1 LNESHD
7 NQPHVYVPKSTLLDR
22 AACSRIHQASLTI
35 LQRTGVRVYHE
46 EAIRLYVQAGGQLS
60 DGNLVKL
67 PADAVEWALGKAP
80 NRVTLHRRGS
90 REVLADLSDRNVNF
104 GPGSDCLNYL
114 DPKAGRR
121 PFQLADVAACVRLCD
136 ALPQISFTMSMG
148 IPGDTQVDLQYRQ
161 QYAVMLQNS
170 VKPSVFVAN
179 DRTDCEAIASMAAAA
194 AGGMENL
201 RAYPTILL
209 YSEPTTPLRHSRT
222 ATEKLLFMA
231 QESLPVV
238 HSPAPMMGGTA
249 PITLAGGI
257 AIGNAEVLSSLLLHQ
272 LRNEGAP
279 FVYGTGLHHLDM
291 RSTISVYGAPEFQL
305 ARALVA
311 DMGRFY
317 GLPHWG
323 YAGCSDSPVMDAQ
336 AAADASYQVR
346 DALQFGTNLVHDVG
360 YLEAGLTTSPELI
373 VFTAEMIDMHRRF
386 MEGLSLSD
394 EALALDVID
403 EVGPD
408 GNFISTDHTL
418 SHFRE
423 FWYPSL
429 FERRRVEDWEATGS
443 ATLADRLRDKT
454 IAIMEEHQPAPLSAA
469 VEAEI
474 ERLLSV

>member
-1 LNESHD
+1 MNESHE
-7 NQPHVYVPKSTLLDR
+7 YVPQSTLLDR
-22 AACSRIHQASLTI
+22 EACQRIHQASLTI
-35 LQRTGVRVYHE
+35 LRRTGVRVYHD
-46 EAIRLYVQAGGQLS
+46 EAIQLFIQAGGQVS

-80 NRVTLHRRGS
+80 SRVTLHRRGS
-90 REVLADLSDRNVNF
+90 SEILADLSGRNVSF

-114 DPKAGRR
+114 DPKVGRR
-121 PFQLADVAACVRLCD
+121 PFQSADVAACVRLCD

-148 IPGDTQVDLQYRQ
+148 IPSDTPVERQYQR
-161 QYAVMLQNS
+161 QYAIMLENS
-170 VKPSVFVAN
+170 VKPSVIVAN
-179 DRTDCEAIASMAAAA
+179 DRADTEAIAAMAAAA

-201 RAYPTILL
+201 RRYPTILL
-209 YSEPTTPLRHSRT
+209 YSEPTTPLRHSHT
-222 ATEKLLFMA
+222 ATDKLLFMA

-272 LRNEGAP
+272 LKNEGAP

-305 ARALVA
+305 ARGLVA

-317 GLPHWG
+317 DLPHWG

-336 AAADASYQVR
+336 AAVDASYQVR

-386 MEGLSLSD
+386 MQGLSLSD

-418 SHFRE
+418 THFRE

-429 FERRRVEDWEATGS
+429 FERRRVEDWEADGQ
-443 ATLADRLRDKT
+443 ATLEDRLRDKT
-454 IAIMEEHQPAPLSAA
+454 IAIMEDHQPEPLSAG

-474 ERLLSV
+474 ERVLNA